1 MYQPTGFKDSENII
15 IINKIPYFRYTGSTY
30 KDKLKNG
37 LSLEYVFQQEDM
49 IPNMDEESNVEI
61 EENRSIQNLEA
72 IDYEENYEFYEQK
85 EFEAISLARKGKWMP
100 FKNRQARNTKKK
112 NIKSKSFLL
121 LNGDA
126 LFNFNLENIFDKH
139 FRNNRNITFISSETQ
154 LPYGTIGVIG
164 NKVRSFERE
173 AVFNAIIKKNIRN
186 FRGYLYSGMSIIN
199 SNLLKLNFKNFENF
213 EKEFYP
219 LIIKRGK
226 ADLKILNG
234 FWHSIDNVKDIQILN
249 NHKKKNEIQKL
260 IKIIKKNEK

>member
-1 MYQPTGFKDSENII
+1 MPKITSRTAVILCGGRGTRLGLLGKKIPKTLIKIKNYPII
-15 IINKIPYFRYTGSTY
+15 WYIINFLKINNFNHFILPVGY
-30 KDKLKNG
+30 
-37 LSLEYVFQQEDM
+37 
-49 IPNMDEESNVEI
+49 
-61 EENRSIQNLEA
+61 
-72 IDYEENYEFYEQK
+72 
-85 EFEAISLARKGKWMP
+85 KGKMIKHYIRKQKL
-100 FKNRQARNTKKK
+100 FKKLNIEIINTGINSNIANRIEKIKK

-226 ADLKILNG
+226 ADLEILNG

>member
-1 MYQPTGFKDSENII
+1 MPKITSRTAVILCGGRGTRLGLLGKKIPKTLIKIKKYPII
-15 IINKIPYFRYTGSTY
+15 WYIINFLKINNFNHFILPVGY
-30 KDKLKNG
+30 
-37 LSLEYVFQQEDM
+37 
-49 IPNMDEESNVEI
+49 
-61 EENRSIQNLEA
+61 
-72 IDYEENYEFYEQK
+72 
-85 EFEAISLARKGKWMP
+85 KGKMIKHYIRKQKL
-100 FKNRQARNTKKK
+100 FKKLNIEIINTGINSNIANRIEKIKK

>member
-1 MYQPTGFKDSENII
+1 MPK
-15 IINKIPYFRYTGSTY
+15 IINRTAVILCGGRGTRLGLLGKKIPKTLIKIKNYPIIWYIINF
-30 KDKLKNG
+30 LKINNFNHFILPVG
-37 LSLEYVFQQEDM
+37 Y
-49 IPNMDEESNVEI
+49 
-61 EENRSIQNLEA
+61 
-72 IDYEENYEFYEQK
+72 
-85 EFEAISLARKGKWMP
+85 KGKMIKDYIRKQKL
-100 FKNRQARNTKKK
+100 FKKLNIEIINTGINSNIANRIEKIKK

-139 FRNNRNITFISSETQ
+139 FGSNRNITFIGSETQ
-154 LPYGTIGVIG
+154 LPYGAIGVIG

-173 AVFNAIIKKNIRN
+173 VVFNAIIKKNIRN

-199 SNLLKLNFKNFENF
+199 SNLLKLNFKNFKNF

-219 LIIKRGK
+219 LVIRRGK

-249 NHKKKNEIQKL
+249 NHKKKNEIKKL

>member
-1 MYQPTGFKDSENII
+1 MPK
-15 IINKIPYFRYTGSTY
+15 IINRTAVILCGGRGTRLGLLGKKIPKTLIKIKNYPIIWYIINF
-30 KDKLKNG
+30 LKINNFNHFILPVG
-37 LSLEYVFQQEDM
+37 Y
-49 IPNMDEESNVEI
+49 
-61 EENRSIQNLEA
+61 
-72 IDYEENYEFYEQK
+72 
-85 EFEAISLARKGKWMP
+85 KGKMIKDYIRKQKL
-100 FKNRQARNTKKK
+100 FKKLNIEIINTGITSNIANRIEKIKK

-139 FRNNRNITFISSETQ
+139 FGSNRNITFIGSETQ

-164 NKVRSFERE
+164 NRVRSFERE

-186 FRGYLYSGMSIIN
+186 YRGYLYSGMSIIN
-199 SNLLKLNFKNFENF
+199 SNLLKLNFKNFKNF

-219 LIIKRGK
+219 LVIKRGK
-226 ADLKILNG
+226 ADFKILNG

-249 NHKKKNEIQKL
+249 NYKKKNEIKKL